1 MRAAVPFLLLSIPL
15 VEIALFVVVGDAI
28 GLWATLAATLTAT
41 IVGVVLIRSRG
52 LAAVRHLRP
61 SAAVEAVSLASVVQ
75 GATIVMAG
83 MLLLIPG
90 FLTDL
95 LGLSLLL
102 PPVRRALG
110 RMIGGRVRAASSASG
125 FGPGFEPP
133 AFDGAATRGSPF
145 GRGPIIDGDAVVVRD
160 DPTARPG
167 SPTGSIGGPSVRRP
181 DDPS

>member
-28 GLWATLAATLTAT
+28 GLWATLAATLTAA

-61 SAAVEAVSLASVVQ
+61 GATMQAVPLASVVQ
-75 GATIVMAG
+75 GATMVMAG

-110 RMIGGRVRAASSASG
+110 RVIGSRVRAASAASG

-133 AFDGAATRGSPF
+133 GFDAAPSRGSSF
-145 GRGPIIDGDAVVVRD
+145 GGGPIIDGEAVVVRE
-160 DPTARPG
+160 DPAARPG
-167 SPTGSIGGPSVRRP
+167 PPTGSIGGPSARHP
-181 DDPS
+181 QDPS